1 MIQGGEYKM
10 KKSRKF
16 FIITAIFL
24 ILTIICII
32 VWSNYQNKADKNVWN
47 RGYRTDYQYET
58 DKTMLERQYNQGTLS
73 FSEYQEKVDKL
84 NKEYDKGKENK
95 EQDYAN
101 IMLVVSCCLGAVT
114 IILLSTGIVLKVKE
128 KHKI

>member
-1 MIQGGEYKM
+1 M

-47 RGYRTDYQYET
+47 RDYRTDYQYET

-95 EQDYAN
+95 EQD
-101 IMLVVSCCLGAVT
+101 
-114 IILLSTGIVLKVKE
+114 
-128 KHKI
+128 